1 MMVRAIKKKKE
12 GFVLEI
18 TPEVADILGVNKQD
32 DLHIII
38 KDNEVI
44 LKAKKENVE
53 HTKKK
58 QQKSSKLTKK
68 LIKQFS
74 PVLKKLAKT

>member
-1 MMVRAIKKKKE
+1 MVKTIKKKKE
-12 GFVLEI
+12 GFTLEI

-32 DLHIII
+32 DLYIII

-44 LKAKKENVE
+44 LKAKKENLE
-53 HTKKK
+53 HIKKK
-58 QQKSSKLTKK
+58 KEKSSKLTKK